1 MQNVLP
7 QSYRVLVVR
16 VGDAVSVEE
25 LPLDERMSGNI
36 VVDAGGGED
45 VYLIVLGTARYTR
58 QKAPY
63 QFIILP

>member
-1 MQNVLP
+1 
-7 QSYRVLVVR
+7 
-16 VGDAVSVEE
+16 VEE